1 MSFALHELLVCC
13 KGLENEKATER
24 KKEAERFRRLI
35 RSPEVV
41 EELDRISGTRAAKG
55 SKQLTWDL
63 ILRTL
68 QKYQQK
74 ETELLQSGKANV
86 SATTQANRRKKMQE
100 ISSLIKY
107 FIRCANKRGP
117 RLKCGELLNHVMEVL
132 RGSFS
137 CSAYGEDYSS
147 ILLKNILSVRKY
159 WCEVT
164 PQQWHNLLNL
174 YCGLFTGSSK
184 AINRVLLSR
193 IIHTAVQ
200 GCCLQTE
207 GLTHTLF
214 CFFSRAL
221 LNARHEKHLPVVE
234 HLVSALNV
242 FLRSAAMNCRMR
254 VCRLGEELLPSVLY
268 VWTQMRPSTTLKE
281 EIVDFFNLQLCVH
294 HPKGAKTQDTGA
306 YAEDWAKWQ
315 TFLSNLYDALVSEIS
330 QIGSRGKY
338 ATGTRHIAVKES
350 LIELTADV
358 CHQLF
363 SEDNNV
369 QFVEVTQV
377 HLRATQK
384 GSPQGTPSKRRRIE
398 LGWEVLRDH
407 LQPHHSDFDII
418 PWLQIASVL
427 ISKYPSVVP
436 GRELVLLLSV
446 LCQLLGE
453 QRRGDRGPYV
463 LRCLRE
469 VACCQ
474 ATHPERAQAYTAEL
488 VKLWGRVWALALRG
502 VSSPQTEALSLALL
516 STVIQGALIPISR
529 EFWKLFSGLA
539 CKPSDAAALCLAQ
552 ALLKCPVPKSLG
564 AEWDHL
570 GTVEGVGP
578 PSLKESILSWLLM
591 NEQTE
596 EAEESSS
603 PHPIICRD
611 FPHKLIPRI
620 LVSLTVK
627 DTRAGM
633 TFLLGSKEAKDALSE
648 IESLYLQFSF
658 DEMPSEKDGMKL
670 NGVRESS
677 LVCVQTKLLV
687 FLPQSQTTP
696 PECLVRGS
704 SLLTGV
710 LAGYV
715 SFGLLTE
722 EEACH
727 SQLFLKAKV
736 LLSSSSFSSPSP
748 LVENLSLYLYFYRI
762 QLHLPQENCNLFM
775 KILPARLL
783 TELAEI
789 CKVLMPV
796 SMFHPLLGAKSL
808 LSEEHLSQ
816 HDLAFLA
823 SLEFLS
829 LCASAEC
836 VYGLS
841 FKPAEV
847 RRKLLLLLEQMD
859 FTKPLHLNMYL
870 VLLKKLPA
878 EDTLLAAEEFDSL
891 IKPLADLCSL
901 YRQDQEICAEVLLHL
916 LPSIRCVGRI
926 QDRNDDLKHVQ
937 GALLQVVSGFWS
949 APKTG
954 KCTATTKA
962 ALVHC
967 LLALLETDPCCKWAV
982 LTLKEEELPVS
993 DILPCYLSDPHHHVR
1008 MLTAMTVNRL
1018 FLEMTP
1024 NGLESR
1030 KMLSLKKQQM
1040 AFENVYLKAQEG
1052 MRIQV
1057 SPICLTIP
1065 HLSDETLN
1073 RRATLLKSVSVVL
1086 CCSPVCEKQ
1095 SLFAVFQSY
1104 KENNIEEA
1112 LIKKV
1117 LGCVSRALGYRSV
1130 EGFVSSH
1137 LDYLVTEW
1145 LGQPGYTL
1153 ESFPYTLLNHATLND
1168 FYSSSY
1174 QVLIPHLVFLDSFG
1188 QVKSIGDSLGEDWKK
1203 LLANCFPK
1211 IMVNILPYFA
1221 LSSKDDQ
1228 VVQQREKA
1236 TRVYDLLK
1244 DSNCLGKPQID
1255 SLIHSNLADI
1265 VVELL
1270 MTLYEGAA
1278 TQEGELDPAP
1288 NPPYFSSYVIKATLD
1303 YLSNCHSDNHKSLV
1317 AILSKTPISIQRIL
1331 LAVCQKAAETVN
1343 AYEKHRILLMYHLFV
1358 SLLLREVK
1366 NGLGGAWAF
1375 VLRDIIYTLIHHINT
1390 QSDEV
1395 SSRSFSLCC
1404 DLLTSVCRTAVQ
1416 FCDDALESH
1425 LQVIVGTLTAQLD
1438 NHPAVTQQVI
1448 SLLKFLVIESQDKL
1462 KSAIQQLEPFPDRPE
1477 FRELRAV
1484 QHKLKYSKGEYT
1496 LRQEIAHFLSVALCD
1511 SLPLT
1516 RLEGLKELR
1525 RQLHNNKPQIR
1536 QLLRESDP
1544 ADSVLVQLVLNLLHL
1559 CKLAANH
1566 PSGRNILEA
1575 AGSCLGEL
1583 GPVDLSTIALLH
1595 GKDQLDARAVSLYS
1609 AIEPQCLF
1617 IILNCI
1623 NNALTHHW
1631 YTIYCRKAA
1640 AQCLKDILATQA
1652 GMEFWEVHKDNRD
1665 SMLAYL
1671 NPFRSIKKKVGPM
1684 SSEAREQLEKPHL
1697 WVPEAGGHKTW
1708 LKTLCTVLL
1717 DSGGVRNEALLLSRP
1732 LCLVKTDFCQRLL
1745 PLIIHDILL
1754 WDSDNSW
1761 RNLLSKQI
1769 QDFFTSCTRASSRS
1783 TTPLFSDSESENSIL
1798 CSLDKASLRT
1808 MLSVINYLRQQQRP
1822 LENLYGT
1829 VCHSNFWLELNYL
1842 EVARAA
1848 QSCSAH
1854 FTALLYSEI
1863 YVDKIKTNMKENHSS
1878 QNFTISSLTEKS
1890 VEDTGISLQDLLIEV
1905 YRSIGEPDSLYGC
1918 GDGKMINALTRIR
1931 TYEHEAMWG
1940 KALTSY
1946 DLYSNLPD
1954 VTRQVGIVEGLQNFG
1969 LSSILATYL
1978 QGLESEGVEWGAEL
1992 RELRF
1997 QAAWRNMH
2005 WDCDLSESLLHYFR
2019 GYRTFPVILC
2029 VCFLIRGCEMEE
2041 LCRGRLEAVSSL
2053 YPVLRNLQNICELES
2068 VRELFSKP
2076 LTDLGLAE
2084 VCSQWQ
2090 QHSQLLVDSDFGLVE
2105 PILALRSVIQEIL
2118 ISQERDPEKRKYL
2131 STVLTS
2137 HLMELCQL
2145 ARNAGNTQLAERALF
2160 QIKRHGGGVGRG
2172 STASSWQLEEAQVF
2186 WVKGEPGLALGLLK
2200 KMIHTLEEN
2209 FRKVDFNP
2217 ALVPVY
2223 TESLRLCGNWLAETC
2238 LESPGVILEKYLERS
2253 VEVFSGHAI
2262 GSDSK
2267 LLSQRTQAFLSLAR
2281 FSDAQYQSID
2291 NYMKSSE
2298 FENKQA
2304 LLEKAKEEV
2313 ELIKERKVGMNRYTV
2328 KVQRELELD
2337 EKALSNLQ
2345 ADRRKFL
2352 CKAVENYI
2360 QCVEQGEEHDTWM
2373 FRLASL
2379 WLENADV
2386 KTVNDKMRVRL
2397 TSLTPNT
2404 KQMVEQTKDVGFH
2417 DVLNELICKTSLEH
2431 PYHTLFI
2438 ILALVNA
2445 NKDETFSRSRLSKT
2459 APRQPSQLD
2468 LERSEVAQRILN
2480 KIRKKRSQMIR
2491 GIEVLC
2497 DAYITLAYMDA
2508 SQAIAIPS
2516 DQPIMQIKNL
2526 DDVVIPTVETKVDPS
2541 GIYDDLVTIKS
2552 FKPDF
2557 RLAGGVNLPKIID
2570 CVGSDGIS
2578 RRQLVKG
2585 QDDLR
2590 QDAVMQ
2596 QVFHMCSM
2604 LLQRNSET
2612 RKRKLNIR
2620 RYKVV
2625 PFSQRSGVL
2634 EWCSGTV
2641 PIGDFL
2647 IDAHKRFHPQ
2657 DWTSLACRK
2666 KMMESQRLDFDGK
2679 AQAFREVCQNFQP
2692 VFRYFC
2698 MERFLDPAVW
2708 LEKRLAY
2715 TRSVATS
2722 SIVGYIVGLGDR
2734 HIQNILIDEQTAE
2747 LVHIDLGVAFEQGK
2761 ILPTPETVPFRL
2773 SRDIV
2778 DGMGITGVEG
2788 VFRRCC
2794 EKTMEV
2800 MRNSQAVLLTIV
2812 EVLLY
2817 DPLFDWTMNPLKAFY
2832 LQQQLEEQAEL
2843 QATLNSTLGGDD
2855 MEAHRKSSSDSQ
2867 NFNKVAERVLLRLQ
2881 EKLKGVEEGTVLS
2894 VGGQVNLLIQQ
2905 ASDPNNLSRLF
2916 PGWQAWV

>member
-107 FIRCANKRGP
+107 FIRCANK
-117 RLKCGELLNHVMEVL
+117 
-132 RGSFS
+132 
-137 CSAYGEDYSS
+137 
-147 ILLKNILSVRKY
+147 
-159 WCEVT
+159 
-164 PQQWHNLLNL
+164 NLLNL

-358 CHQLF
+358 CHQ
-363 SEDNNV
+363 V
-369 QFVEVTQV
+369 II
-377 HLRATQK
+377 ATQK

-627 DTRAGM
+627 DTRAGKYDPKNKSNM
-633 TFLLGSKEAKDALSE
+633 LHALSE

-677 LVCVQTKLLV
+677 ADTQHTVVPSLKNKLEQGLLSV
-687 FLPQSQTTP
+687 ADHLLNCYSPDSQTTP

-727 SQLFLKAKV
+727 SQLFLKAKALAQDFSEFISTV
-736 LLSSSSFSSPSP
+736 KVKMTDVVTMSSLTSVMRLCTQYVNRAVKVRQAFIFFLFLITITFTSSP
-748 LVENLSLYLYFYRI
+748 
-762 QLHLPQENCNLFM
+762 
-775 KILPARLL
+775 
-783 TELAEI
+783 TGELQ
-789 CKVLMPV
+789 LMPV

-1008 MLTAMTVNRL
+1008 MLTAMTVNRC
-1018 FLEMTP
+1018 MTP

-1057 SPICLTIP
+1057 SHSLLED
-1065 HLSDETLN
+1065 LSDETLN

-1278 TQEGELDPAP
+1278 TQEGCRGDLRSFIGELDPAP

-1375 VLRDIIYTLIHHINT
+1375 VLRDIIYTLIHHINSRPA

-1496 LRQEIAHFLSVALCD
+1496 LRQ
-1511 SLPLT
+1511 
-1516 RLEGLKELR
+1516 
-1525 RQLHNNKPQIR
+1525 
-1536 QLLRESDP
+1536 
-1544 ADSVLVQLVLNLLHL
+1544 
-1559 CKLAANH
+1559 
-1566 PSGRNILEA
+1566 
-1575 AGSCLGEL
+1575 
-1583 GPVDLSTIALLH
+1583 
-1595 GKDQLDARAVSLYS
+1595 
-1609 AIEPQCLF
+1609 
-1617 IILNCI
+1617 
-1623 NNALTHHW
+1623 
-1631 YTIYCRKAA
+1631 
-1640 AQCLKDILATQA
+1640 
-1652 GMEFWEVHKDNRD
+1652 
-1665 SMLAYL
+1665 
-1671 NPFRSIKKKVGPM
+1671 
-1684 SSEAREQLEKPHL
+1684 
-1697 WVPEAGGHKTW
+1697 
-1708 LKTLCTVLL
+1708 
-1717 DSGGVRNEALLLSRP
+1717 VR
-1732 LCLVKTDFCQRLL
+1732 
-1745 PLIIHDILL
+1745 
-1754 WDSDNSW
+1754 
-1761 RNLLSKQI
+1761 
-1769 QDFFTSCTRASSRS
+1769 
-1783 TTPLFSDSESENSIL
+1783 
-1798 CSLDKASLRT
+1798 
-1808 MLSVINYLRQQQRP
+1808 
-1822 LENLYGT
+1822 
-1829 VCHSNFWLELNYL
+1829 
-1842 EVARAA
+1842 
-1848 QSCSAH
+1848 
-1854 FTALLYSEI
+1854 
-1863 YVDKIKTNMKENHSS
+1863 
-1878 QNFTISSLTEKS
+1878 
-1890 VEDTGISLQDLLIEV
+1890 
-1905 YRSIGEPDSLYGC
+1905 
-1918 GDGKMINALTRIR
+1918 
-1931 TYEHEAMWG
+1931 
-1940 KALTSY
+1940 
-1946 DLYSNLPD
+1946 
-1954 VTRQVGIVEGLQNFG
+1954 
-1969 LSSILATYL
+1969 
-1978 QGLESEGVEWGAEL
+1978 
-1992 RELRF
+1992 
-1997 QAAWRNMH
+1997 
-2005 WDCDLSESLLHYFR
+2005 
-2019 GYRTFPVILC
+2019 
-2029 VCFLIRGCEMEE
+2029 
-2041 LCRGRLEAVSSL
+2041 
-2053 YPVLRNLQNICELES
+2053 
-2068 VRELFSKP
+2068 
-2076 LTDLGLAE
+2076 
-2084 VCSQWQ
+2084 
-2090 QHSQLLVDSDFGLVE
+2090 
-2105 PILALRSVIQEIL
+2105 
-2118 ISQERDPEKRKYL
+2118 
-2131 STVLTS
+2131 
-2137 HLMELCQL
+2137 
-2145 ARNAGNTQLAERALF
+2145 
-2160 QIKRHGGGVGRG
+2160 
-2172 STASSWQLEEAQVF
+2172 
-2186 WVKGEPGLALGLLK
+2186 
-2200 KMIHTLEEN
+2200 
-2209 FRKVDFNP
+2209 
-2217 ALVPVY
+2217 
-2223 TESLRLCGNWLAETC
+2223 
-2238 LESPGVILEKYLERS
+2238 
-2253 VEVFSGHAI
+2253 
-2262 GSDSK
+2262 
-2267 LLSQRTQAFLSLAR
+2267 
-2281 FSDAQYQSID
+2281 
-2291 NYMKSSE
+2291 
-2298 FENKQA
+2298 
-2304 LLEKAKEEV
+2304 
-2313 ELIKERKVGMNRYTV
+2313 
-2328 KVQRELELD
+2328 
-2337 EKALSNLQ
+2337 
-2345 ADRRKFL
+2345 
-2352 CKAVENYI
+2352 
-2360 QCVEQGEEHDTWM
+2360 
-2373 FRLASL
+2373 
-2379 WLENADV
+2379 
-2386 KTVNDKMRVRL
+2386 RL
-2397 TSLTPNT
+2397 TCYNP
-2404 KQMVEQTKDVGFH
+2404 
-2417 DVLNELICKTSLEH
+2417 I
-2431 PYHTLFI
+2431 
-2438 ILALVNA
+2438 
-2445 NKDETFSRSRLSKT
+2445 
-2459 APRQPSQLD
+2459 
-2468 LERSEVAQRILN
+2468 SE
-2480 KIRKKRSQMIR
+2480 
-2491 GIEVLC
+2491 
-2497 DAYITLAYMDA
+2497 
-2508 SQAIAIPS
+2508 
-2516 DQPIMQIKNL
+2516 
-2526 DDVVIPTVETKVDPS
+2526 
-2541 GIYDDLVTIKS
+2541 
-2552 FKPDF
+2552 
-2557 RLAGGVNLPKIID
+2557 
-2570 CVGSDGIS
+2570 
-2578 RRQLVKG
+2578 
-2585 QDDLR
+2585 
-2590 QDAVMQ
+2590 
-2596 QVFHMCSM
+2596 
-2604 LLQRNSET
+2604 
-2612 RKRKLNIR
+2612 
-2620 RYKVV
+2620 
-2625 PFSQRSGVL
+2625 
-2634 EWCSGTV
+2634 
-2641 PIGDFL
+2641 
-2647 IDAHKRFHPQ
+2647 
-2657 DWTSLACRK
+2657 
-2666 KMMESQRLDFDGK
+2666 
-2679 AQAFREVCQNFQP
+2679 
-2692 VFRYFC
+2692 
-2698 MERFLDPAVW
+2698 
-2708 LEKRLAY
+2708 
-2715 TRSVATS
+2715 
-2722 SIVGYIVGLGDR
+2722 
-2734 HIQNILIDEQTAE
+2734 
-2747 LVHIDLGVAFEQGK
+2747 
-2761 ILPTPETVPFRL
+2761 
-2773 SRDIV
+2773 
-2778 DGMGITGVEG
+2778 
-2788 VFRRCC
+2788 
-2794 EKTMEV
+2794 
-2800 MRNSQAVLLTIV
+2800 
-2812 EVLLY
+2812 
-2817 DPLFDWTMNPLKAFY
+2817 
-2832 LQQQLEEQAEL
+2832 
-2843 QATLNSTLGGDD
+2843 
-2855 MEAHRKSSSDSQ
+2855 
-2867 NFNKVAERVLLRLQ
+2867 
-2881 EKLKGVEEGTVLS
+2881 
-2894 VGGQVNLLIQQ
+2894 
-2905 ASDPNNLSRLF
+2905 
-2916 PGWQAWV
+2916 